1 MGNANPT
8 NHVPGKPARISY
20 GFVAGALVLIG
31 WLHLAT
37 PLLAVLFAYLAL
49 TKLHFLKHRG
59 KWAPVVLF
67 IFVLTALAYGFG
79 HLINQTVQALPEI
92 AKNAIPSAIEWAK
105 GRHIELPFSDYD
117 SLKDVAMDTVKNQTH
132 YLGSF
137 AKFARGATT
146 ELVFLIV
153 GCVVDIGLF
162 LNPRFELDDDKPAP
176 RNNLYTRS

>member
-1 MGNANPT
+1 MGNATPRDYVLT
-8 NHVPGKPARISY
+8 RCDRFSY
-20 GFVAGALVLIG
+20 GFMAGALVLVG

-92 AKNAIPSAIEWAK
+92 AKNAIPSAIEWA
-105 GRHIELPFSDYD
+105 
-117 SLKDVAMDTVKNQTH
+117 
-132 YLGSF
+132 
-137 AKFARGATT
+137 
-146 ELVFLIV
+146 
-153 GCVVDIGLF
+153 
-162 LNPRFELDDDKPAP
+162 
-176 RNNLYTRS
+176 